1 MANSQ
6 RVRRRR
12 IEKKYEKLIG
22 KTIKAMKD
30 KTMGELWA
38 EFDKLK
44 EQMAKEFEMCNIDLK
59 QE

>member
-1 MANSQ
+1 MANLQ
-6 RVRRRR
+6 RSRRRR

-22 KTIKAMKD
+22 KKIKEMKD
-30 KTMGELWA
+30 KTMGELWE

-44 EQMAKEFEMCNIDLK
+44 EQMAREFEMCNIDLK